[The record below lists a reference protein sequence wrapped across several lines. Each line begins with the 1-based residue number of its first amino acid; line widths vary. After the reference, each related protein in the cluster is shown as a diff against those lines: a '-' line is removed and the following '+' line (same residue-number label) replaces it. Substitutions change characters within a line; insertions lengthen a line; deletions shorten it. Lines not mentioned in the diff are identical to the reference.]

1 MFRVVQA
8 SLSEFIQIGQSAGTE
23 DGSVDP
29 ALVKF
34 VQRMQ
39 GNARSVRAPPQTALA
54 ALALAIHK
62 RVGLCVALR

>member
-8 SLSEFIQIGQSAGTE
+8 SLSEFIQIGQSAGPE

-39 GNARSVRAPPQTALA
+39 GNARSVRAPLQPPSSLWRWRFTNA
-54 ALALAIHK
+54 
-62 RVGLCVALR
+62 RGCVWCR